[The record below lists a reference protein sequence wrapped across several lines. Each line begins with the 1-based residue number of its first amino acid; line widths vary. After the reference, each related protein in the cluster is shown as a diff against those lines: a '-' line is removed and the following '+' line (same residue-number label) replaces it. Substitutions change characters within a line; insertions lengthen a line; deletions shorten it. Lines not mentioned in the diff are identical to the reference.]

1 MSGTCRICDEPAT
14 RTIGE
19 YAFCERHFERA
30 TRERRGGWQADV
42 ASIVLLVGFVV
53 VVFAI
58 DELLR
63 AAPDRAPSW
72 SPSASSWPIV
82 PAAVWLGFFY
92 RRDRLEPEPRTM
104 VLG

>member
-42 ASIVLLVGFVV
+42 DPIARTHV
-53 VVFAI
+53 
-58 DELLR
+58 
-63 AAPDRAPSW
+63 AP
-72 SPSASSWPIV
+72 
-82 PAAVWLGFFY
+82 
-92 RRDRLEPEPRTM
+92 
-104 VLG
+104 